1 MCWNVRRTVISFK
14 LLIVDDNEIVR
25 MGVRGLMYGQTQWEI
40 CGEAENG
47 ADAISKVAELSPDVV
62 ILDLIMPVISGFEAA
77 SRIRQ
82 ISPSTKIVFF
92 SVHDTPTI
100 ARMVGADA
108 FVSKSSA
115 AQDLVRAIN
124 TVMQSLGSPPG
135 PLPAGGRRLPN

>member
-1 MCWNVRRTVISFK
+1 V
-14 LLIVDDNEIVR
+14 VDDNEIVR
-25 MGVRGLMYGQTQWEI
+25 MGVRGLLCNHPQWEI

-62 ILDLIMPVISGFEAA
+62 ILDLIMPVISGIEAA
-77 SRIRQ
+77 TRIRR

-92 SVHDTPTI
+92 SIHDTPTT

-115 AQDLVRAIN
+115 AQDLVLAIN
-124 TVMQSLGSPPG
+124 NVLQTLGNPSG
-135 PLPAGGRRLPN
+135 PLPVARDQLTN